1 MKDIVGLAERYGHKH
16 IETAVRTKDAPDAAI
31 LAEAARAGAS
41 LIVIGAAK
49 RTGDALYLGQTVANV
64 LAQWK
69 GAIVLL
75 AT

>member
-1 MKDIVGLAERYGHKH
+1 MKDVSALAERYGHKD
-16 IETAVRTKDAPDAAI
+16 IETAVRTMDAPDAAI
-31 LAEAARAGAS
+31 LAEAERGGAD

>member
-1 MKDIVGLAERYGHKH
+1 MKDISALAERYGHKRV
-16 IETAVRTKDAPDAAI
+16 ETAVRTREAPDAAI
-31 LAEAARAGAS
+31 LAEAERMRAD

-69 GAIVLL
+69 GAILLL

>member
-1 MKDIVGLAERYGHKH
+1 MKDIVTLAERYGHTD
-16 IETAVRTKDAPDAAI
+16 IEAAVRTRDAPDAAI
-31 LAEAARAGAS
+31 LVEAARVGAD

>member
-1 MKDIVGLAERYGHKH
+1 MKEISALTERYGHKGV
-16 IETAVRTKDAPDAAI
+16 EPAVRTGDPPDAATI
-31 LAEAARAGAS
+31 AEAERIRAD
-41 LIVIGAAK
+41 LIVIGASK
-49 RTGDALYLGQTVANV
+49 RAGDALYLGQTVANV

>member
-1 MKDIVGLAERYGHKH
+1 MNDISVLADRYGHK
-16 IETAVRTKDAPDAAI
+16 EVATEVRTRDAPDAAI
-31 LAEAARAGAS
+31 LAEAKRTRAD
-41 LIVIGAAK
+41 LIVIGASK
-49 RTGDALYLGQTVANV
+49 RAGEALYLGQTAANV